1 MNTQQ
6 TFTDAEYAQRKLT
19 GGWEKF
25 LDTMDAI
32 VPQAA
37 FEEKIAPFYPKSG
50 RRGRPP
56 KGIEL
61 MLRMYFLQVW
71 YNPAGESLER
81 RIYGSYAM
89 RKFMRLDYFKEDV
102 PDATTLLKFRH
113 LLEKHNLQK
122 ELFGTQKDLMDAK
135 GKMMHGG
142 TIVDATIIEAPGS
155 TKNSAKSRA
164 PGMKPAQKGNQWHFG
179 MKAHIGVDAGTGMV
193 QSLEVTAAN
202 VCDLSAVPKPI
213 RHGDDFVNG
222 DAGYTGIE
230 EREEIKYGGH
240 LSKIEYR
247 INKRKGADRKRH
259 GALLSNPMAHLDYI
273 AQPAWDKHIE
283 YMKSKAGCKG
293 EHVFAVIKVKFGCR
307 KAA

>member
-1 MNTQQ
+1 MNTQI

-19 GGWEKF
+19 GGREKF

-32 VPQAA
+32 VPRAA
-37 FEEKIAPFYPKSG
+37 FEEKTAPFYPKSG

-71 YNPAGESLER
+71 YKLADESLEWH
-81 RIYGSYAM
+81 IYDSYAM

-113 LLEKHNLQK
+113 LLEKHNPRK
-122 ELFGTQKDLMDAK
+122 ELFDTLNGLMDAK

-155 TKNSAKSRA
+155 TKNSAKSRD
-164 PGMKPAQKGNQWHFG
+164 PEMKSTKKGNQWHFG

-193 QSLEVTAAN
+193 HSLEATAAN
-202 VCDLSAVPKPI
+202 VHDLDAASKLI
-213 RHGDDFVNG
+213 RTDDEVVNG
-222 DAGYTGIE
+222 DAGYAGIE
-230 EREEIKYGGH
+230 ERARIKNDEH

-247 INKRKGADRKRH
+247 INKKKSTDRKGRD
-259 GALLSNPMAHLDYI
+259 ALLSNPMAHLDYV
-273 AQPAWDKHIE
+273 A
-283 YMKSKAGCKG
+283 
-293 EHVFAVIKVKFGCR
+293 
-307 KAA
+307 